1 MIFSSKMAPSPEQKQ
16 GIAGSHT
23 TDPKQKRGYL
33 AIYLKVYKGFDLAN
47 EKIAPVDIRFF
58 VPPPGLSKEK

>member
-16 GIAGSHT
+16 GTAGSHT

-33 AIYLKVYKGFDLAN
+33 GVYLDVYQGFDLAN
-47 EKIAPVDIRFF
+47 EKIAPVDI
-58 VPPPGLSKEK
+58 